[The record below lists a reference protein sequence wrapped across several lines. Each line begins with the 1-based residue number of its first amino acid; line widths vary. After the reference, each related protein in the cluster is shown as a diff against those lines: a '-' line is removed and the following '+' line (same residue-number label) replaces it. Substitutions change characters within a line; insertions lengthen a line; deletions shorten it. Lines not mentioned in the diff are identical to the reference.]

1 MTTAA
6 TPWGTARLV
15 EEIAIR
21 QRAGERRFSSLLQ
34 LLELPSGELLLR
46 VAYAS
51 DGRARRGPVT
61 LRSRDLQR
69 LRAELESRPRLR
81 EALMGG

>member
-6 TPWGTARLV
+6 TPWGTATLV

-21 QRAGERRFSSLLQ
+21 QQAGERRFSSLLQ

-46 VAYAS
+46 VAYTS

-61 LRSRDLQR
+61 LRSRDLER
-69 LRAELESRPRLR
+69 LRAGLESRPRLR
-81 EALMGG
+81 EALLGG

>member
-6 TPWGTARLV
+6 TPWGSATLV
-15 EEIAIR
+15 EEISIR
-21 QRAGERRFSSLLQ
+21 QRAGERRFSSHLQ

-61 LRSRDLQR
+61 VRSRDLER
-69 LRAELESRPRLR
+69 LRTELESRPRLR
-81 EALMGG
+81 EALLGS